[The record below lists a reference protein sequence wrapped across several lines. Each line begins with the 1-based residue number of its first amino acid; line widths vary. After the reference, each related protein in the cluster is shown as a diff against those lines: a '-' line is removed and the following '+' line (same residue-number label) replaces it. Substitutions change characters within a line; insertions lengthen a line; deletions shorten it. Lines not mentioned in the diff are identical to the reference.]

1 MYQFSML
8 STQFSFSTGAID
20 SSSVAATGQK
30 APVFSYLTGKEGV
43 IIGYNTQI
51 QCVSSLG
58 DASMTSG
65 PQSPDP

>member
-8 STQFSFSTGAID
+8 STPFSFSIGAID
-20 SSSVAATGQK
+20 GDSVPVRGQK
-30 APVFSYLTGKEGV
+30 APVFSYLTGKEEV

-58 DASMTSG
+58 DASMTSN
-65 PQSPDP
+65 PQSPDL